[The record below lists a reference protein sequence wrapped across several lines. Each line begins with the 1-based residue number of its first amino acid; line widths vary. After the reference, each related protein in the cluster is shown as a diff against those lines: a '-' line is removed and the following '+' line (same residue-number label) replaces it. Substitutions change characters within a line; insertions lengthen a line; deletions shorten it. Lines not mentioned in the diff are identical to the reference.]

1 MCVFI
6 LFTLFSYFQAQRGQQ
21 MEEQSFETS
30 CDSFEA
36 EFSQQLDGFQSI
48 ADNLIY
54 YQDITPF
61 DLHGN
66 YTLAR
71 RVIRTLH
78 SSILSNPALSS
89 LSVYFFQDTYA
100 YSHQHSLRISELEK
114 NWGLDFSPDGP
125 LAQSLSENNG
135 RPIYLPFLQ
144 CSGLSGDQLLI
155 IYPFR
160 YNYEIRGLIL
170 MSIPMKELDLLLGN
184 QEGDGVQTFLFSNGE
199 LISTQTP
206 PGDHYFAEI
215 PELISQLPESG
226 LRWENSQVRLRAG
239 EAAPGLVYVRTERK
253 SNSFSRLL
261 WNPAAYVLFSLLT
274 AAVIVL
280 ATLLLA
286 RRSYRPIREL
296 QESLEENQSFSGGPD
311 ELQTIF
317 SKFSTLEEKNRQ
329 LEDTIRKKFAAE
341 QDYILRCIL
350 DGTADEYDDF
360 SGRALDLGIDM
371 NAAYHLLVL
380 LRPSDQDPTRL
391 LRPLQ
396 EYAHG
401 EIYHIQIRADS
412 IYLIGLDRRPPDRVL
427 KPIRESRGVR
437 LSAVTESLSDLHREY
452 MALQITQG
460 DRGAF
465 PFPSR
470 DTIPQ
475 YTQKMQEIADSLDA
489 QDPAALAE
497 ALKPA
502 HELFSSDILPLE
514 AQRYICFHI
523 LYIFRN
529 YAELHLSGEPQFQPD
544 RALSQTST
552 SGLASLLAEESS
564 RMQGLLASQKEQESK
579 PLLSVD
585 HVLDYIRDHY
595 TEPDFSLQKTA
606 VAFGVSQSYLSTFFR
621 DNYSMKL
628 LDYCTI
634 LRMEKAKELLQNT
647 TLTLEKIAEQIGYFN
662 TSSFIRRFKQ
672 LYNLTP
678 GEYKQLK
685 AKQG

>member
-1 MCVFI
+1 
-6 LFTLFSYFQAQRGQQ
+6 

-135 RPIYLPFLQ
+135 RPLYLPFLQ

-215 PELISQLPESG
+215 PEFISQLPESG

-261 WNPAAYVLFSLLT
+261 WNPAACV
-274 AAVIVL
+274 
-280 ATLLLA
+280 
-286 RRSYRPIREL
+286 
-296 QESLEENQSFSGGPD
+296 
-311 ELQTIF
+311 
-317 SKFSTLEEKNRQ
+317 
-329 LEDTIRKKFAAE
+329 
-341 QDYILRCIL
+341 
-350 DGTADEYDDF
+350 
-360 SGRALDLGIDM
+360 
-371 NAAYHLLVL
+371 
-380 LRPSDQDPTRL
+380 
-391 LRPLQ
+391 
-396 EYAHG
+396 
-401 EIYHIQIRADS
+401 
-412 IYLIGLDRRPPDRVL
+412 
-427 KPIRESRGVR
+427 
-437 LSAVTESLSDLHREY
+437 
-452 MALQITQG
+452 
-460 DRGAF
+460 
-465 PFPSR
+465 
-470 DTIPQ
+470 
-475 YTQKMQEIADSLDA
+475 
-489 QDPAALAE
+489 
-497 ALKPA
+497 
-502 HELFSSDILPLE
+502 
-514 AQRYICFHI
+514 
-523 LYIFRN
+523 
-529 YAELHLSGEPQFQPD
+529 
-544 RALSQTST
+544 
-552 SGLASLLAEESS
+552 
-564 RMQGLLASQKEQESK
+564 
-579 PLLSVD
+579 
-585 HVLDYIRDHY
+585 
-595 TEPDFSLQKTA
+595 
-606 VAFGVSQSYLSTFFR
+606 
-621 DNYSMKL
+621 
-628 LDYCTI
+628 
-634 LRMEKAKELLQNT
+634 
-647 TLTLEKIAEQIGYFN
+647 
-662 TSSFIRRFKQ
+662 
-672 LYNLTP
+672 
-678 GEYKQLK
+678 
-685 AKQG
+685 